1 MINIR
6 HQKPKI
12 FYISGGIIISVSIY
26 YINFFF
32 TALGKNE
39 QIPLALS
46 IWLPIFL
53 LLILTLIGVIKLN
66 EK

>member
-6 HQKPKI
+6 YQKPKI
-12 FYISGGIIISVSIY
+12 FYISGGIIFSVIVY
-26 YINFFF
+26 YISFFF

-39 QIPLALS
+39 QIPSMLS

-53 LLILTLIGVIKLN
+53 LLILSLIGIIKLN

>member
-1 MINIR
+1 MLNIK

-12 FYISGGIIISVSIY
+12 FYTLGGVLLSVLIY

-32 TALGKNE
+32 VALGKNE
-39 QIPLALS
+39 QIPIMLS
-46 IWLPIFL
+46 IWLPII
-53 LLILTLIGVIKLN
+53 ILSIISLIGTARLN